1 VAASA
6 GEKVTA
12 RAGSPQLRKHA
23 SAYAVP
29 HPFFAAQDNFQP
41 QAHLMTSKQR
51 LQQQQQRS
59 NQQARQQ
66 KRASIRQ
73 LWSLLRQ
80 QVCDSRPNVNR
91 CTSCLVFLFLVQ
103 VFLGMAASSVPVRKD
118 VPNVK
123 EDLDSAGVRF
133 VYFSAQNMKRSKPVA
148 EKIGIPF
155 DWNCAISLRELEGGT
170 GAHDPHRH
178 ISNYADWDVL
188 GKTALF
194 DIVKLFSSSL
204 LRRTFC

>member
-1 VAASA
+1 MAF
-6 GEKVTA
+6 
-12 RAGSPQLRKHA
+12 PF
-23 SAYAVP
+23 YA
-29 HPFFAAQDNFQP
+29 
-41 QAHLMTSKQR
+41 
-51 LQQQQQRS
+51 
-59 NQQARQQ
+59 
-66 KRASIRQ
+66 
-73 LWSLLRQ
+73 
-80 QVCDSRPNVNR
+80 
-91 CTSCLVFLFLVQ
+91 Q

-170 GAHDPHRH
+170 AQDPHRH

-188 GKTALF
+188 GE
-194 DIVKLFSSSL
+194 S
-204 LRRTFC
+204 RH